1 MIPLTGTSNKL
12 INYMN
17 KKQINQ
23 KKIQLG
29 LKTNW
34 KQFTTVL
41 LMVIVLVFFWAWCC
55 HLFLKDIGS
64 ERLYFEQESQNGM
77 IYHNEQE
84 KLTTGEIL
92 PNLPIVA
99 RVTCY
104 QPTGNLTA
112 SGKVPKNGMVAVSD
126 RSIPFG
132 TEIIINGQTY
142 IVEDRTAYWV
152 FTDFE
157 HLTVDIFM
165 EDGCDLDFGA
175 SLKDIIINN

>member
-1 MIPLTGTSNKL
+1 MIK
-12 INYMN
+12 
-17 KKQINQ
+17 
-23 KKIQLG
+23 LG

-34 KQFTTVL
+34 SHFWTMIIMFSILVAFS
-41 LMVIVLVFFWAWCC
+41 VISWF
-55 HLFLKDIGS
+55 LFIEALSAPNLPYNEEKI
-64 ERLYFEQESQNGM
+64 ENGI

-84 KLTTGEIL
+84 NLSEAQIL

-99 RVTCY
+99 RITCY
-104 QPTGNLTA
+104 KETGNLTA

-132 TEIIINGQTY
+132 TEIIIDGQTY

-165 EDGCDLDFGA
+165 ESGCDLNFGA
-175 SLKDIIINN
+175 NLKNIIIK